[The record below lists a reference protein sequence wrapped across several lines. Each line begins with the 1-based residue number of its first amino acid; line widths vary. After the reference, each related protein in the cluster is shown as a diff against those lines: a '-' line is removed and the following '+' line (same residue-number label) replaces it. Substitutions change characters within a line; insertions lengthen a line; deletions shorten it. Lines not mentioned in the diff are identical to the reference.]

1 MILTINSAMLETSQY
16 NMSQNLSQNDVDR
29 TGYPEM
35 CAKDNIIPAL
45 IAAAAQQYAPS
56 ASSPLNPT
64 YCSDKELRR
73 QNRRSTRLRPVRRKT
88 TETPTER
95 LLRRKAAI
103 AYERSTA
110 CSPPPKDAS
119 TVICTKI
126 CDSSAKGSS
135 LAVTTVETPPETHT
149 ETGTMFRV
157 VKVGDVRH
165 GWLSDV
171 ERQAAS
177 DFSMLQQ
184 ESSARHRLQI
194 VLILSLLSVC
204 STFLTIVGLDSLRGH
219 YLARQI

>member
-1 MILTINSAMLETSQY
+1 MLETSQSQY
-16 NMSQNLSQNDVDR
+16 NMSQKISQNVADR

-35 CAKDNIIPAL
+35 CAKDGILPAL

-64 YCSDKELRR
+64 CCSDKGLRR
-73 QNRRSTRLRPVRRKT
+73 QNCRSTRLRPTRRKT

-103 AYERSTA
+103 AYERTTA
-110 CSPPPKDAS
+110 CSSTPKHASS

-135 LAVTTVETPPETHT
+135 LAITTVETTSETHT
-149 ETGTMFRV
+149 EAGTMFRV

-177 DFSMLQQ
+177 DFSLLQQ
-184 ESSARHRLQI
+184 NSSTRHRLQI
-194 VLILSLLSVC
+194 ALILSLLSVC

-219 YLARQI
+219 YLTRHI

>member
-1 MILTINSAMLETSQY
+1 MLKMGQY
-16 NMSQNLSQNDVDR
+16 NMSQEISQNDVDG

-35 CAKDNIIPAL
+35 CAKDDIIPAL

-73 QNRRSTRLRPVRRKT
+73 HNRRSTRLRPARRKT

-103 AYERSTA
+103 AYERTTA
-110 CSPPPKDAS
+110 CSSPPKDTS
-119 TVICTKI
+119 TFICTKI

-135 LAVTTVETPPETHT
+135 LAITTLETTPETHT

-157 VKVGDVRH
+157 AKFGDVQH

-177 DFSMLQQ
+177 DFSLLQQ
-184 ESSARHRLQI
+184 DSSARHRLQI

-204 STFLTIVGLDSLRGH
+204 STFLTIVGLNSLRGH
-219 YLARQI
+219 YLSRQI

>member
-1 MILTINSAMLETSQY
+1 MLQTSQSQS
-16 NMSQNLSQNDVDR
+16 NMSQTLSQNGAAR
-29 TGYPEM
+29 MRYPEM
-35 CAKDNIIPAL
+35 SAKDDIIQAL
-45 IAAAAQQYAPS
+45 IVAAAQQYAPS

-64 YCSDKELRR
+64 CCGDKGLRR
-73 QNRRSTRLRPVRRKT
+73 QSCRSTRLRPVRRKT
-88 TETPTER
+88 SETPTER

-103 AYERSTA
+103 AYERTTA
-110 CSPPPKDAS
+110 CSLPPPKDASS

-135 LAVTTVETPPETHT
+135 LAITTVETTPESNT
-149 ETGTMFRV
+149 EAATMFRV

-177 DFSMLQQ
+177 DFSLLQQ
-184 ESSARHRLQI
+184 NSSARHRLQI
-194 VLILSLLSVC
+194 ALILSLLSVC

>member
-1 MILTINSAMLETSQY
+1 
-16 NMSQNLSQNDVDR
+16 
-29 TGYPEM
+29 M
-35 CAKDNIIPAL
+35 CAKDDIIPAL
-45 IAAAAQQYAPS
+45 IAAAALQYAPS

-73 QNRRSTRLRPVRRKT
+73 HSRRSTRLRPVRRKT

-103 AYERSTA
+103 AYERSTS
-110 CSPPPKDAS
+110 CSSPPKEAS
-119 TVICTKI
+119 AVVWSKT
-126 CDSSAKGSS
+126 CDSLAKGSS
-135 LAVTTVETPPETHT
+135 LAVTTVETPPETHSDD
-149 ETGTMFRV
+149 GTMFRV
-157 VKVGDVRH
+157 VKIGEVRH

-177 DFSMLQQ
+177 DLSMLQQ
-184 ESSARHRLQI
+184 DASARHRLQI